1 MVEQKPPRHG
11 TYFPRILADGSWK
24 LNIERQTETL
34 GCRDLPNPKK
44 LMQLQE
50 TINEDLLKAR
60 LPEIRIDGFRLPDQA
75 LEITFERETV
85 TGENRDRLWEI
96 INAHYK
102 KLLRELELKE

>member
-1 MVEQKPPRHG
+1 
-11 TYFPRILADGSWK
+11 
-24 LNIERQTETL
+24 
-34 GCRDLPNPKK
+34 LPTPKK

-50 TINEDLLKAR
+50 TINEDLMKAR

-96 INAHYK
+96 IDAHYK